1 MGLNDIKKDLKK
13 LDKDELI
20 GFIADLNKK
29 NKSVKE
35 YFDFYINPDE
45 EKIFEKYREKV
56 FEAFYP
62 KRGFGFKLK
71 DGRKAISDFKK
82 LGVSLENLADL
93 MLFYVETGV
102 KFTNDFGD
110 IDENFYSSLENMYV
124 QALTL
129 MKKEDFLDKFN
140 DRAQQVATDTRG
152 IGWGFHDYIM
162 DVYVSFYPYDDD
174 LDEKIEDEIDNQKNN
189 TGKTIRLRKV

>member
-1 MGLNDIKKDLKK
+1 
-13 LDKDELI
+13 
-20 GFIADLNKK
+20 
-29 NKSVKE
+29 
-35 YFDFYINPDE
+35 
-45 EKIFEKYREKV
+45 
-56 FEAFYP
+56 
-62 KRGFGFKLK
+62 
-71 DGRKAISDFKK
+71 
-82 LGVSLENLADL
+82 